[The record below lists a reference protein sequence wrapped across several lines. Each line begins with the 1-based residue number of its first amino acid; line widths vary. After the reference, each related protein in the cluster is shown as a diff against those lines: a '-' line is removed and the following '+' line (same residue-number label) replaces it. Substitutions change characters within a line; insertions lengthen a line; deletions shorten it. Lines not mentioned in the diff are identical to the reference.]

1 VIYYANG
8 FAWRKVGDGYGVL
21 QCAPIEDEADEAAWC
36 DVAGFNAEPEKQ
48 DEIEAVRDALFAIW
62 LQEDAAYLYREADK
76 KRDSGALAADWS
88 ATVIQVNAARS
99 AALGRELMGAA

>member
-1 VIYYANG
+1 MIYFSNG
-8 FAWRKVGDGYGVL
+8 FAWRKTGDGYGVL
-21 QCAPIEDEADEAAWC
+21 QCAPIEDAADEAAWC

-48 DEIEAVRDALFAIW
+48 EEVEAVRDALAAIW

-76 KRDSGALAADWS
+76 KRGSGELAAAWS

-99 AALGRELMGAA
+99 AALGRGLMGVA